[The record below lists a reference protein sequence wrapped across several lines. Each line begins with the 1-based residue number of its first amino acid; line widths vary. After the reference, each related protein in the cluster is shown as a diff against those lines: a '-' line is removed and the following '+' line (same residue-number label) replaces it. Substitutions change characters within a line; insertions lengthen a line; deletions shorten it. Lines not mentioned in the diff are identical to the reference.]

1 MMMMMTVLKLLPDNK
16 TELACISLL
25 DVDYIEIEGRKIVYH
40 VNNEKYRHI
49 STLSELEEHLTH
61 EGFDMLDKTNLV
73 NLHKV
78 VAFDEQQGK
87 VFFQEPVTEKSK
99 YATVALIKQKM
110 IKKEMKSTSDHIRDV
125 LLRLKVN
132 EMKRQIMNY

>member
-1 MMMMMTVLKLLPDNK
+1 MMMMTVLKLLPDNK

-25 DVDYIEIEGRKIVYH
+25 DVDYMEIEGRKIVYH
-40 VNNEKYRHI
+40 VDNEKYRHI

-78 VAFDEQQGK
+78 VSFDEQQGK
-87 VFFQEPVTEKSK
+87 VFFSEPVTERSK

-110 IKKEMKSTSDHIRDV
+110 IKKEMKSTSDNIRDV
-125 LLRLKVN
+125 LLRMKVN
-132 EMKRQIMNY
+132 ELKRQIMNY

>member
-1 MMMMMTVLKLLPDNK
+1 MMMTVLKLLPDNK

>member
-1 MMMMMTVLKLLPDNK
+1 MMMTVLKLLPDNK

-110 IKKEMKSTSDHIRDV
+110 IKKEMKSTSDHIRDG

>member
-1 MMMMMTVLKLLPDNK
+1 MMTVLKLLPDNK